1 MTLMGRK
8 DLISVILT
16 TEMFVSIF
24 FSVQDW
30 VLARTDKLLFNFVK
44 CHDEALPQKGSMT
57 KSCFLISA
65 NVWPHYESVSNTS

>member
-1 MTLMGRK
+1 MGRK